1 MTAPAAAERPVVYAE
16 DLGDGVRAVVLNQ
29 PRKKN
34 AISAVMMDLLADLLR
49 AADADE
55 DVRVVLL
62 RGEGEHFSSGGDLTQ
77 SGPGEQTVEA
87 ARAQLQR
94 YETVI
99 RTIRQIGTPVVAM
112 ADGFVVGGAFSL
124 LLACDL
130 VCVSDRVRVVPAF
143 CRIGIVPEMGMMKFL
158 PDLVG
163 DKLAKEILLAD
174 RELSGADLRELRL
187 ANRVLPADGLE
198 AGALELARRVAG
210 MPPQSVQI
218 TKGIMNAATDTGLE
232 AVLQAETTASPLCT
246 RTAGFRETMKR
257 FAR

>member
-1 MTAPAAAERPVVYAE
+1 MTAPGSCEPVYTEA
-16 DLGDGVRAVVLNQ
+16 LGDGVQVIVLNQ

-34 AISAVMMDLLADLLR
+34 AISAEMMDLLAAHLR

-55 DVRVVLL
+55 DVRVVVL

-187 ANRVLPADGLE
+187 ANRVLPADELE
-198 AGALELARRVAG
+198 AGTLELARRVAG

-246 RTAGFRETMKR
+246 RTEGFRETMKR